1 MFYQTKEV
9 MKYEPS
15 NGSEFTW
22 FIGKFCDQ
30 CKRGPLTCGILT
42 KAILGEYQPEWT
54 YENDRPV
61 CTAFQPL
68 IEEEFK
74 DPNQLNL
81 FV

>member
-1 MFYQTKEV
+1 

-22 FIGKFCDQ
+22 FIGKFCEQ
-30 CKRGPLTCGILT
+30 CKRGDCEILT
-42 KAILGEYQPEWT
+42 RQMLYKDTDPEYPTEWT
-54 YENDRPV
+54 YEEGKPT